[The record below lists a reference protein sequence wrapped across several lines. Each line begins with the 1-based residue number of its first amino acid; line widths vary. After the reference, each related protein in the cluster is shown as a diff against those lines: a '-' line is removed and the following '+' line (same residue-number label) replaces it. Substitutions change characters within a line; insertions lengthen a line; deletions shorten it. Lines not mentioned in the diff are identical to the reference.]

1 MTPRRV
7 AVGAFDLSL
16 AVTLGAA
23 ARLAH
28 VFWYRAF
35 EASVA
40 VDLAGSVAL
49 GAVFGVGHVLVASGD
64 RVFGPAD
71 RTADSWVWRPSR
83 VAAAVAVGFLV
94 HASIAPAFTPF
105 GLEPSGV
112 NSVLAA
118 AGVAVGGWSL
128 LVRRATRSET
138 R

>member
-1 MTPRRV
+1 VTPRRA
-7 AVGAFDLSL
+7 AVGVFDLAL

-28 VFWYRAF
+28 VLWYRAF
-35 EASVA
+35 ATSVA

-71 RTADSWVWRPSR
+71 RNADSWVWGPRR
-83 VAAAVAVGFLV
+83 IGVAAAVGFLL

-105 GLEPSGV
+105 DLEPSGV
-112 NSVLAA
+112 NAVLAA
-118 AGVAVGGWSL
+118 GGLAVGLWSL
-128 LVRRATRSET
+128 VVRGATR
-138 R
+138 